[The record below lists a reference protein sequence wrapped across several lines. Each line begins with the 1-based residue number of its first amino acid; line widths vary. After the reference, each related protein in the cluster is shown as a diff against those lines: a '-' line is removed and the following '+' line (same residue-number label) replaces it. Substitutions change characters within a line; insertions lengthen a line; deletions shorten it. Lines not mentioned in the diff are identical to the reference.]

1 MIRIT
6 LLALALSATGAAA
19 QTAVPA
25 TAEEDCEEDRNR
37 AARSQDSRDECA
49 GLLDLGDAAAAA
61 EEEGITGFVPLI
73 APALGAA
80 AAAAGLAAAAGGGST
95 PSTTSTVSTN

>member
-6 LLALALSATGAAA
+6 FLALALSATGVAA
-19 QTAVPA
+19 QTASPA
-25 TAEEDCEEDRNR
+25 TGQDDCEEAQNTNN
-37 AARSQDSRDECA
+37 DECVGA
-49 GLLDLGDAAAAA
+49 LADAAAAA
-61 EEEGITGFVPLI
+61 EAEGVTGFVPLV

>member
-6 LLALALSATGAAA
+6 LLALALSVTGAAA
-19 QTAVPA
+19 QTASQD
-25 TAEEDCEEDRNR
+25 DCEENQTND
-37 AARSQDSRDECA
+37 DDTCA
-49 GLLDLGDAAAAA
+49 GALTDAGEAAAAA
-61 EEEGITGFVPLI
+61 EAEGVTGFVPLI

>member
-19 QTAVPA
+19 QTAGGQD
-25 TAEEDCEEDRNR
+25 DCEDNQANSNQDC
-37 AARSQDSRDECA
+37 AAA
-49 GLLDLGDAAAAA
+49 LLNGTDAAAAA
-61 EEEGITGFVPLI
+61 EAEGVTGFVPLV
-73 APALGAA
+73 APALGGL
-80 AAAAGLAAAAGGGST
+80 AAAAGLAAAGGGGGAT